1 MHCNLNQGIDETYGR
16 WLRPPTG
23 EPVGEQQ
30 LDWKIKK
37 LVQSSNP
44 NNPLLSRR

>member
-1 MHCNLNQGIDETYGR
+1 MHCNPNQGIDGAYGR
-16 WLRPPTG
+16 WLWPPTG

-44 NNPLLSRR
+44 DNPLLSRR